1 MLWRPAL
8 DAEDH
13 IWLLFCVDVAYS
25 IDRSPLPTL
34 HLQPRHAR
42 RGPGFGPAFRGFLG
56 FVRRGLLAP
65 ALGGCLLAPAL
76 GGLFALALGGLL
88 ALALGCLFALAPGG
102 LEPERRELLFVGLR
116 PRLGLA
122 LALRGLAVRGSAP
135 L

>member
-1 MLWRPAL
+1 MLWRPAS

-25 IDRSPLPTL
+25 IDRSPLPSL

-65 ALGGCLLAPAL
+65 PAR
-76 GGLFALALGGLL
+76 GGGLL
-88 ALALGCLFALAPGG
+88 ALALGGLFALTPGGLFALAPGGLFALAPGG
-102 LEPERRELLFVGLR
+102 LEPERRELLFVGRR

-122 LALRGLAVRGSAP
+122 LALRGLALRG
-135 L
+135 